1 MLLTILGIPDGSS
14 SSRLAI
20 VEVPGDIWEAM
31 WYPPSVGKDGSE
43 VYAQ

>member
-20 VEVPGDIWEAM
+20 VEVSGDIWEAV
-31 WYPPSVGKDGSE
+31 WHPHSVGQDGSE
-43 VYAQ
+43 ACAQ